1 MTQKRIKKYTRRF
14 VIYLTSEEL
23 LLIQNAAE
31 HASLPPTVY
40 ARNLI
45 LAKVN
50 PLLNHEE
57 K

>member
-1 MTQKRIKKYTRRF
+1 MGQKKIKKYTKRF
-14 VIYLTSEEL
+14 VIYLTGEEL
-23 LLIQNAAE
+23 LLIQKAAE
-31 HASLPPTVY
+31 QASIPPTVY

-45 LAKVN
+45 LARVN